1 MLNTFSN
8 VFQQILQPFAPRT
21 NLRGLRTNNPLEFAV
36 TYLTIRAESLV
47 FSFLSLLTIQLS
59 SKNYIMFA
67 AIHSRVTFALLC
79 LGAVGALA
87 IGGRRR

>member
-1 MLNTFSN
+1 MFNMFSK
-8 VFQQILQPFAPRT
+8 VFQQVLQPFAPRT
-21 NLRGLRTNNPLEFAV
+21 NLRGLRTNNPPEFAV

-59 SKNYIMFA
+59 SKNDIMFA